1 MVVRYGLTNDKEVY
15 ASLKRFELN
24 NVDIKGVVLNAA
36 RKNSHDT
43 YNSYVYE

>member
-24 NVDIKGVVLNAA
+24 NVDIGGGIKCGKKEFA
-36 RKNSHDT
+36 
-43 YNSYVYE
+43 